1 MVAVCDS
8 RHMLA
13 GSRAVLRTGIC
24 KRELPCRRY
33 RFVAGSYKVANRRSI
48 RLGLIGNTFFIAP
61 RVAMSLFSTEQAPES
76 GLGSFRRAVW
86 SGLGVF
92 LPPLLTLAIVLWVA
106 NSVRYYLLVPVE
118 NLAAWLIVES
128 TADVRQP
135 VSLPGAGPPRRHFDG
150 LPFRRTS
157 DDQYVPEPVFHTVVR
172 RFGHQRTEEMTARE
186 IYFEYVKIRY
196 LNPWLVVPSFL
207 LVLVVLLWFL
217 GRFMAAGLGRFF
229 WETLERII
237 ARVPLVRNVYSS
249 VKQVTDF
256 LLKQREIRY
265 TRVVAVQYPRQ
276 GTWSLGFVT
285 GDGLRDVEQA
295 TGEPVLAL
303 LVPTSPMPLTGY
315 TVVVPA
321 SEVVDLNM
329 TVDQAL
335 EFLVSCGVV
344 VPPEQL
350 PQLVHGRSATRSAP
364 GGPLS
369 PTVSSFPD
377 RMPPQPPE
385 GKGKQQQRD

>member
-1 MVAVCDS
+1 
-8 RHMLA
+8 
-13 GSRAVLRTGIC
+13 
-24 KRELPCRRY
+24 
-33 RFVAGSYKVANRRSI
+33 
-48 RLGLIGNTFFIAP
+48 
-61 RVAMSLFSTEQAPES
+61 MSLFSTEKVPEG

-106 NSVRYYLLVPVE
+106 NSVRYYLLAPVE

-128 TADVRQP
+128 TADVRSP
-135 VSLPGAGPPRRHFDG
+135 ATLPGAGPPRRQFDG
-150 LPFRRTS
+150 RPFRRTS
-157 DDQYVPEPVFHTVVR
+157 DDQYVPELVFHTVVSR
-172 RFGHQRTEEMTARE
+172 HGHQRTGEMTARE

-196 LNPWLVVPSFL
+196 LNPWLVVPVFL

-229 WETLERII
+229 WESLERLI

-249 VKQVTDF
+249 VKQVTEF

-344 VPPEQL
+344 IPPEQL
-350 PQLVHGRSATRSAP
+350 PQQAQGRSAARPAAETSWAAAP
-364 GGPLS
+364 RTATAAS
-369 PTVSSFPD
+369 PSQAEQT
-377 RMPPQPPE
+377 PPTDE
-385 GKGKQQQRD
+385 NSQRD

>member
-1 MVAVCDS
+1 M
-8 RHMLA
+8 
-13 GSRAVLRTGIC
+13 
-24 KRELPCRRY
+24 
-33 RFVAGSYKVANRRSI
+33 SI
-48 RLGLIGNTFFIAP
+48 
-61 RVAMSLFSTEQAPES
+61 FSTDQAPEN
-76 GLGSFRRAVW
+76 GFGSFRRAVW

-118 NLAAWLIVES
+118 NLTAWLIVQS
-128 TADVRQP
+128 TADVRKP
-135 VSLPGAGPPRRHFDG
+135 AALPGTGPPRRKFDG
-150 LPFRRTS
+150 QPFRRTS
-157 DDQYVPEPVFHTVVR
+157 DDQYVPESVFLAVVSR
-172 RFGHQRTEEMTARE
+172 HGHQRTGEMTARE
-186 IYFEYVKIRY
+186 IYFEYVKVRY
-196 LNPWLVVPSFL
+196 LSPWLVVPVFL

-229 WETLERII
+229 WESLERVI

-256 LLKQREIRY
+256 LIKQREIRY

-285 GDGLRDVEQA
+285 GDGLRDVERA

-344 VPPEQL
+344 IPPEQL
-350 PQLVHGRSATRSAP
+350 PQQAQGHSAARPATGTELTPTAQAAP
-364 GGPLS
+364 LPRTDAGAP
-369 PTVSSFPD
+369 PSSQD
-377 RMPPQPPE
+377 EKR
-385 GKGKQQQRD
+385 QRD

>member
-1 MVAVCDS
+1 
-8 RHMLA
+8 
-13 GSRAVLRTGIC
+13 
-24 KRELPCRRY
+24 
-33 RFVAGSYKVANRRSI
+33 
-48 RLGLIGNTFFIAP
+48 
-61 RVAMSLFSTEQAPES
+61 MSLFSTDETAAA

-106 NSVRYYLLVPVE
+106 NSVRYYLLAPVE

-128 TADVRQP
+128 TADVRR
-135 VSLPGAGPPRRHFDG
+135 VESIPGAGPPRRTFDG
-150 LPFRRTS
+150 KPFRRTS
-157 DDQYVPEPVFHTVVR
+157 DDAYVPEEVFLTVVVR
-172 RFGHQRTEEMTARE
+172 HGHQRAAEMTARE
-186 IYFEYVKIRY
+186 LYFEYVKLRY
-196 LNPWLVVPSFL
+196 LNPWLVVPVFL
-207 LVLVVLLWFL
+207 LVLLVLLWFL

-229 WETLERII
+229 WESLERVI

-256 LLKQREIRY
+256 LLKQREIHY

-344 VPPEQL
+344 IPPEQL
-350 PQLVHGRSATRSAP
+350 PQAAQGRSTSRETKESTATAGEPAAP
-364 GGPLS
+364 AASSDVSNPPARKDQGG
-369 PTVSSFPD
+369 
-377 RMPPQPPE
+377 
-385 GKGKQQQRD
+385 